1 MALGYGSL
9 PRPMWV
15 LAMNQSRQRERAG
28 KKMTVKR
35 TLLGNIRVGQRVA
48 EDETDELAKYFV
60 KTSQWHKLAN
70 GEIDVIYGAKGTG
83 KSALYSLLTNS
94 DADFR
99 TRGIVLIP
107 AENPL
112 GASAFQGLIEDSDQ
126 DENALVYIWKLYVLQ
141 LIAGHLRKVERVDD
155 GSQKLISSLETA
167 GLLPKTY
174 SLTALFARAKN
185 YIQSFSLKSPEEV
198 EYQLGLDVDSGL
210 PTATRKAKYA
220 PDGNRH
226 LSSLPVNDLLQFAN
240 DGLQAAGFK
249 VWLLFDRLDVSFSSS
264 PELEKAALRAL
275 FRVYADL
282 KPLPNITAKI
292 FVRKD
297 IWDRI
302 TEGGFREA
310 SHVIKTDT
318 IEWDRDGLLNL
329 VVNRLLN
336 NDSLVTYLKVKKDA
350 VAGDL
355 DAQEQLLTR
364 IFPEKVDT
372 GKNPD
377 TFDWVL
383 SRVQD
388 GSKATAPREVIHMLE
403 CLIKNQLKKLEQGKS
418 EPEGEILFDRA
429 VFKDSLAQVSKVRY
443 EQTLCAEYPDLKKY
457 TELLRG
463 EKSEQRAESLV
474 RVWGEPLE
482 SAIAQADKLVAT
494 GFFEARNEKNQPTYW
509 VPFLYRDALSLI
521 RGKATF

>member
-1 MALGYGSL
+1 
-9 PRPMWV
+9 
-15 LAMNQSRQRERAG
+15 
-28 KKMTVKR
+28 MTVKR
-35 TLLGNIRVGQRVA
+35 ALLGTIRIGQRVA

-94 DADFR
+94 ESDFLS
-99 TRGIVLIP
+99 RGIVLIP

-126 DENALVYIWKLYVLQ
+126 DENSLVYIWKLYILQ
-141 LIAGHLRKVERVDD
+141 LIAAQLRKVDRINDVT
-155 GSQKLISSLETA
+155 SKLIASLETA
-167 GLLPKTY
+167 GLLPKAY
-174 SLTALFARAKN
+174 SLTALFARAKR
-185 YIQSFSLKSPEEV
+185 YIQSFSIKNPEEV
-198 EYQLGLDVDSGL
+198 EYQLTLDAESGM
-210 PTATRKAKYA
+210 PAATRKAKYSNSDA
-220 PDGNRH
+220 KTH

-240 DGLQAAGFK
+240 DGLQDAGLK

-264 PELEKAALRAL
+264 AELEKSALRAL

-282 KPLPNITAKI
+282 KPLLNITAKI

-310 SHVIKTDT
+310 SHIIKTDT

-329 VVNRLLN
+329 VVSRLLN
-336 NDSLVTYLKVKKDA
+336 NESLVNYLNVKKDS
-350 VAGDL
+350 VSGDL
-355 DAQEQLLTR
+355 DAQEKLVKR

-377 TFDWVL
+377 TLDWVI

-403 CLIKNQLKKLEQGKS
+403 CLIKNQLKKLEQGKA
-418 EPEGEILFDRA
+418 EPEGEVLFDRA

-474 RVWGEPLE
+474 RVWGEPHE
-482 SAIAQADKLVAT
+482 AAVGVADRLVAT

-509 VPFLYRDALSLI
+509 VPFLYRDALALI
-521 RGKATF
+521 RGKASI

>member
-1 MALGYGSL
+1 MKKTRRYVNPGKNMTAK
-9 PRPMWV
+9 
-15 LAMNQSRQRERAG
+15 RA
-28 KKMTVKR
+28 
-35 TLLGNIRVGQRVA
+35 LLGTIRVGHRVA
-48 EDETDELAKYFV
+48 EDETQELTKYFV

-70 GEIDVIYGAKGTG
+70 GEIDIIYGAKGTG

-94 DADFR
+94 ESDFLQD
-99 TRGIVLIP
+99 GIVLIP

-112 GASAFQGLIEDSDQ
+112 GASAFQGLIDDAEQ
-126 DENALVYIWKLYVLQ
+126 DEGSLVFVWKLYVLQ
-141 LIAGHLRKVERVDD
+141 LIAAHLRKVDRVSDVAV
-155 GSQKLISSLETA
+155 KLIASMETA
-167 GLLPKTY
+167 GLLPKAYT
-174 SLTALFARAKN
+174 LTALFARAKN
-185 YIQSFSLKSPEEV
+185 YIQSYSAKNVDEV
-198 EYQLGLDVDSGL
+198 THQLGLDADSGM
-210 PTATRKAKYA
+210 PTATRTVKYSKAES
-220 PDGNRH
+220 NVR

-240 DGLQAAGFK
+240 DGLQDANLK

-264 PELEKAALRAL
+264 SALEKSAIRAL

-282 KPLPNITAKI
+282 KPMLNITAKI

-310 SHVIKTDT
+310 SHIIKTDT

-329 VVNRLLN
+329 VVSRLLN
-336 NDSLVTYLKVKKDA
+336 NQSLVDYLNLQKDL
-350 VAGDL
+350 VVGDL
-355 DAQEQLLTR
+355 EAQEMLINR

-377 TFDWVL
+377 TLDWVI

-388 GSKATAPREVIHMLE
+388 GTKTTAPREVIHMLE
-403 CLIKNQLKKLEQGKS
+403 CLIKNQLKKLEQGKA

-443 EQTLCAEYPDLKKY
+443 EQTLLAEYADLKKY

-463 EKSEQRAESLV
+463 EKSEQRPESLA
-474 RVWGEPLE
+474 RIWGESLE
-482 SAIAQADKLVAT
+482 SAIAVADKLVST
-494 GFFEARNEKNQPTYW
+494 GFFEPRIEKNIPTYW
-509 VPFLYRDALSLI
+509 VPFLYRDALGLI
-521 RGKATF
+521 RGKAAI